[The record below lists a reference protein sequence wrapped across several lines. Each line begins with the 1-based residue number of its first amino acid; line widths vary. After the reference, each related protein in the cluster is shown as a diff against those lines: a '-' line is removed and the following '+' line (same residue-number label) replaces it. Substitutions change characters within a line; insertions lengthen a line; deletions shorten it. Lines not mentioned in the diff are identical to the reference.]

1 MTWIR
6 LRGLVRTQTGGVI
19 FITKRSGL
27 LMEMPKALKN
37 LVTTLSKRMA
47 SLTQKLQKLLPGKK
61 TPKKS

>member
-1 MTWIR
+1 
-6 LRGLVRTQTGGVI
+6 
-19 FITKRSGL
+19 
-27 LMEMPKALKN
+27 MEMPKALKN